1 MYSVQVIK
9 GAILMV
15 KNLSL
20 VAQIVLELTTVESR

>member
-20 VAQIVLELTTVESR
+20 VTQNALELTTVESR